1 MDLWPASFFTQAT
14 HPLPSRRYVGGQLQ
28 VGGSRGRW
36 EGEEHIVVLVEE
48 DVEAARRELSLFS
61 LNAAAKPYTQKLPT
75 L

>member
-1 MDLWPASFFTQAT
+1 MACFFFIQAT

-36 EGEEHIVVLVEE
+36 EGEEHVVVVEE

>member
-1 MDLWPASFFTQAT
+1 MASFFFLLKQHT
-14 HPLPSRRYVGGQLQ
+14 HFLLEDTSEDNYKSEAAEDDGK
-28 VGGSRGRW
+28 
-36 EGEEHIVVLVEE
+36 EKNVVLVEE

>member
-36 EGEEHIVVLVEE
+36 EGEEHIVEE